1 MLGAKSGKPMQLAGH
16 GNRAVTSN
24 LHREEGRKMATI
36 PKMAERQEAVRL
48 FEAYKAAERAYAQY
62 PHKLKLVWEDD
73 ENGIEHQVAVR
84 CDKSG
89 VALLRGDEVVD
100 DPSTGE
106 TFLRCELG
114 LPPRALEEDAEEPE
128 KAEAA

>member
-1 MLGAKSGKPMQLAGH
+1 M
-16 GNRAVTSN
+16 T
-24 LHREEGRKMATI
+24 TI
-36 PKMAERQEAVRL
+36 PKMAERQEAARL

-73 ENGIEHQVAVR
+73 ENGIERQVAVR

-89 VALLRGDEVVD
+89 VALLTGDEVVD
-100 DPSTGE
+100 DPCTGE

-114 LPPRALEEDAEEPE
+114 LPPRELEEDDEPE
-128 KAEAA
+128 KKEAA